1 MARPRKKGRN
11 VPPGVYF
18 GKGRWY
24 YREGGRET
32 KLAGEDA
39 TEKQVWETYLA
50 FRSGTNITPQ
60 QSSAKPVAKVG
71 TLEWLCNEYLASRRF
86 AKGAPSTRRDYESCR
101 KSICKSI
108 TKDGRVFGAVPARSV
123 TPGVLQRYLDKR
135 GEQSESRANREIA
148 FLSAV
153 FRHGYVREFVKENP
167 ARGLEK
173 FELKPRQRYVTDAE
187 YQIVYERA
195 PDWLQL
201 CMELAYLCRL
211 RRGEIIGPD
220 RRDAHGVVVGLHREH
235 VLDEGLHVI
244 RSKGSKT
251 QIITWTP
258 RLKGVVKRAQKLPSN
273 PATMKHLIHDKR
285 GQKIRSEAFK
295 SAWGRLM
302 KKAVK
307 ETGVKPF
314 TFHDLKR
321 KGVTDAEGD
330 KLQAS
335 GHKSAS
341 MLAVYDVSVP
351 EVAPTK

>member
-24 YREGGRET
+24 YRDGTGET
-32 KLAGEDA
+32 KLADADA
-39 TEKQVWETYLA
+39 TEKQVWDACVAL
-50 FRSGTNITPQ
+50 RNGTSITAQ
-60 QSSAKPVAKVG
+60 HSAAKAG
-71 TLEWLCNEYLASRRF
+71 TLEWLCDEYLASPRF
-86 AKGAPSTRRDYESCR
+86 AKRAPSTRRDYENCK
-101 KSICKSI
+101 KSVCVRI
-108 TKDGRVFGAVPARSV
+108 TKDGRVFGTIPAKSI
-123 TPGVLQRYLDKR
+123 TPGVLQRYLDMR
-135 GEQSESRANREIA
+135 GEQSPSRANKEIA
-148 FLSAV
+148 FLGVV
-153 FRHGYVREFVKENP
+153 FAHGYRRELVKDNP

-173 FELKPRQRYVTDAE
+173 FEIEPRQRYVTDAE
-187 YQIVYERA
+187 YQAVYDRA
-195 PDWLQL
+195 PEWLQL
-201 CMELAYLCRL
+201 CMEFAYLCRL
-211 RRGEIIGPD
+211 RRGEVIGPD
-220 RRDAHGVVVGLHREH
+220 LTDAHGVVVGLHREH
-235 VLDEGLHVI
+235 VLDEGMRVI
-244 RSKGSKT
+244 RSKGSRT

-258 RLKGVVKRAQKLPSN
+258 RLKGVVKRALKLPSN

-302 KKAVK
+302 KKAVR

-351 EVAPTK
+351 QVAPTK

>member
-1 MARPRKKGRN
+1 MSRPRKKGRN

-32 KLAGEDA
+32 KLAGPGA
-39 TEKQVWETYLA
+39 TEEHVWRAYFDLKN
-50 FRSGTNITPQ
+50 GTCTTPQ
-60 QSSAKPVAKVG
+60 ESPANPLAKEG
-71 TLEWLCNEYLASRRF
+71 TLEWLCNEYLASPRF
-86 AKGAPSTRRDYESCR
+86 AKRAPSTRRDYESCR

-108 TKDGRVFGAVPARSV
+108 TKDGRVFGTVPARSI
-123 TPGVLQRYLDKR
+123 TPGALQRYLDKR
-135 GEQSESRANREIA
+135 GQQSESRANREIS
-148 FLSAV
+148 FLGAV
-153 FRHGYVREFVKENP
+153 FQYGYVREFVKNNP

-173 FELKPRQRYVTDAE
+173 FELEPRQRYVTDAE
-187 YQIVYERA
+187 YEAVHGRA
-195 PDWLQL
+195 PEWLQL
-201 CMELAYLCRL
+201 CMEFAYLCRL
-211 RRGEIIGPD
+211 RRGEVIGPD
-220 RRDAHGVVVGLHREH
+220 LRDAHGVVVGLHREH
-235 VLDEGLHVI
+235 VLDEGLRVI

-258 RLKGVVKRAQKLPSN
+258 RLTDVVKRAQKLPSN
-273 PATMKHLIHDKR
+273 PATMKHLIHDTR
-285 GQKIRSEAFK
+285 GQKIRKEAFK

-302 KKAVK
+302 KKAVN
-307 ETGVKPF
+307 EAGIEPF

-321 KGVTDAEGD
+321 KGVSDAEGD

-341 MLAVYDVSVP
+341 MLAVYDVSIP